1 VYYSDLSPK
10 STHLTLKLNL
20 NELRPNLIN
29 RNLNMTKKHIWLFC
43 ISQVN
48 IRSSRQVIL
57 ELKDVTKTFGKLA
70 AVSSLSFSVDEGEI
84 FGIAGPNG
92 AGKTTLFNVIS
103 GFYSASGTIL
113 FDGQRIDRLRPDQIN
128 IRGVA
133 RTFQIPLLFDSMTIY
148 ESLLVGA
155 YFGGRNFRNK
165 EKRINELLTFFGLK
179 DRGGDEV
186 ANLKLLDKK
195 LAMAASAM
203 ATDPKLLLLD
213 EPVAGLNPAEAE
225 HFVALVKRLNKKHGL
240 TIIII
245 EHLMNILTEM
255 SDRLMILNN
264 GVKICLG
271 PPEEVVT
278 DPQVIECYLGKGN
291 ARG

>member
-1 VYYSDLSPK
+1 MLNRERIYPFPPPQNPPCVFPALLS
-10 STHLTLKLNL
+10 NF
-20 NELRPNLIN
+20 I
-29 RNLNMTKKHIWLFC
+29 
-43 ISQVN
+43 
-48 IRSSRQVIL
+48 
-57 ELKDVTKTFGKLA
+57 
-70 AVSSLSFSVDEGEI
+70 
-84 FGIAGPNG
+84 
-92 AGKTTLFNVIS
+92 
-103 GFYSASGTIL
+103 
-113 FDGQRIDRLRPDQIN
+113 
-128 IRGVA
+128 
-133 RTFQIPLLFDSMTIY
+133 
-148 ESLLVGA
+148 
-155 YFGGRNFRNK
+155 FGGRNFRDK

-186 ANLKLLDKK
+186 VNLKLLDKK

-225 HFVALVKRLNKKHGL
+225 HFVAMVKRLNKKHGL

-291 ARG
+291 VRG